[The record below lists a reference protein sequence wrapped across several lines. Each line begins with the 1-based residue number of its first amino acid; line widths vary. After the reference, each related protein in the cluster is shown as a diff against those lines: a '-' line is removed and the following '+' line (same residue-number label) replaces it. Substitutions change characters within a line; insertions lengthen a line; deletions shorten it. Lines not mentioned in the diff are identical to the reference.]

1 MFDKIAMQFRKPTG
15 FFGAIVARIMAKGNR
30 PVYETLLKYMNV
42 ETGDKLFEI
51 GYGPG
56 VGIGLIMERYNPC
69 AIYGIDFSELMYADA
84 AARNKKYIGTG
95 KVKLAFGDFITT
107 EVAEKEFDKIYF
119 TNVVYFWNSL
129 KEPFEKLNS
138 LLKKGGTVFFYM
150 AGEEYLKNKKMTGT
164 EIFNKYS
171 IEAITEALK
180 LAGFNDVQYFFEK
193 GYYIKA
199 VK

>member
-15 FFGAIVARIMAKGNR
+15 FFGSVVARIMVKGNR
-30 PVYETLLKYMNV
+30 PIYETLLKYMNV
-42 ETGDKLFEI
+42 ETGDKLLEI

-56 VGIGLIMERYNPC
+56 VGIGLIMERYNPGV
-69 AIYGIDFSELMYADA
+69 IYGIDFSELMCAGA
-84 AARNKKYIGTG
+84 AVRNKKYIESG
-95 KVKLAFGDFITT
+95 KVKLTFGDFITA
-107 EVAEKEFDKIYF
+107 EVKEKEFDKIYF

-129 KEPFEKLNS
+129 KEPFEKLHL
-138 LLKKGGTVFFYM
+138 LLKNGGTVFFYM
-150 AGEEYLKNKKMTGT
+150 AGAEYLKNKKMTGT

-171 IEAITEALK
+171 IEGISEALK
-180 LAGFNDVQYFFEK
+180 LAGFKDVEYFFEK